1 MTMEIRLARVDSRLL
16 HGQVAT
22 FWTRFVKPNR
32 IMVVSDTAAKD
43 DLRKTLITQVAPPGV
58 RANVVSVNK
67 MIRAYFDSR
76 FDSFKTLLLTENV
89 GDMLRLAE
97 GGIDFSQIGI
107 NVGSIAYE
115 DEMTMITD
123 AVAMND
129 RIAKQIQTLVN
140 DFHLEVTAQKIP
152 ADKKIDL
159 LNLIQ
164 KKGFKVN

>member
-32 IMVVSDTAAKD
+32 IMVVSDAAAKD
-43 DLRKTLITQVAPPGV
+43 NLRKTLITQVAPPGV

-115 DEMTMITD
+115 DKMTMITD

-129 RIAKQIQTLVN
+129 EIAKQIQTLVN